1 MDVRIGVTQ
10 SARELVLE
18 MPDDA
23 DRDEVQGRI
32 NSALADVDKV
42 LWLTDK
48 KGRQVAV
55 PVAKI
60 AYVELGAPDDH
71 RRIGF
76 GG

>member
-1 MDVRIGVTQ
+1 MDVRIGVTN
-10 SARELVLE
+10 APREVALELAEGTDPAVLRQE
-18 MPDDA
+18 V
-23 DRDEVQGRI
+23 DR
-32 NSALADVDKV
+32 ALGTDGAV

-60 AYVELGAPDDH
+60 AYVEIGASDAEK
-71 RRIGF
+71 RIGF